1 MLHYTIYYAYT
12 GNFYPLAAL
21 KNLRYKGLR
30 GYGRIGYGRFIT
42 YPREVKLSGSGFR
55 RGVAGA
61 EMKTGPRAV
70 SARGPVRRSYGCRNN
85 VRGPSRR
92 RRSLVCRRSTTA
104 SLSYEISRRHGIGS
118 VNSTHFGGS
127 RTGSA
132 AIGNKGA
139 ESACGSGGGPV
150 LGGAGEREPH
160 GADEAAAAE
169 VGPAAVGERAAVGL
183 EE

>member
-1 MLHYTIYYAYT
+1 MQRP
-12 GNFYPLAAL
+12 GKNFQKSGIHKNAL
-21 KNLRYKGLR
+21 MQRSIWYMKRKRIMPGLR
-30 GYGRIGYGRFIT
+30 LIGIFL
-42 YPREVKLSGSGFR
+42 KC
-55 RGVAGA
+55 
-61 EMKTGPRAV
+61 AV

-139 ESACGSGGGPV
+139 ESACGSSGGPV

>member
-1 MLHYTIYYAYT
+1 MPPRAPRIAPTS
-12 GNFYPLAAL
+12 FAA
-21 KNLRYKGLR
+21 
-30 GYGRIGYGRFIT
+30 
-42 YPREVKLSGSGFR
+42 SFR
-55 RGVAGA
+55 RVVRLPSSFGA
-61 EMKTGPRAV
+61 ATITDTIVRTSTFRTSRACPMPSMSTRV
-70 SARGPVRRSYGCRNN
+70 LPERCGPVRRSYGCRNN

-104 SLSYEISRRHGIGS
+104 SLSYEISRRHGNGS

-139 ESACGSGGGPV
+139 ESACGSSGGPV